1 MNYWWVNHKQTFRQ
15 ELGNFYIW
23 SPKRNRDGRR
33 NQSYDN
39 LPRVQVND
47 IIFSYAI
54 GEIKAIGI
62 VSNQAIDS
70 PRPIEFGETGNQWD
84 NDGWLVKVDWEIIS
98 PPVKPKEHLSSIV
111 NMLPEKY
118 SPIRSNGDGNQG
130 IYLSEIGSELGEYII
145 NLSGIKNIILEQVEI
160 NQISQQENLIEESL
174 LSQPIPDT
182 EKEQIVKSRI
192 GQGLFR
198 NRVEEIETRCR
209 ITGIEDK
216 RFLIA
221 SHIKPWRL
229 SDNNE
234 RLDGNNGLLLS
245 PHVDKLFDLG
255 WISFSDNGSLII
267 SSNEIRNI
275 LHSWAIDPDLNV
287 GSFNNRQKSYLS
299 YHRDH
304 ILKRA

>member
-1 MNYWWVNHKQTFRQ
+1 MNFWWVNHSQTYRQ
-15 ELGNFYIW
+15 ELGYFYIW

-47 IIFSYAI
+47 IIFSYAL

-70 PRPIEFGETGNQWD
+70 PRPIKFGEIGNQWD
-84 NDGWLVKVDWEIIS
+84 NTGWLVKVDWELLN
-98 PPVKPKEHLSSIV
+98 PPIKPKEYISSIV

-118 SPIRSNGDGNQG
+118 SPINPEGNGYQH
-130 IYLSEIGSELGEYII
+130 IYLAEISHELGEYII
-145 NLSGIKNIILEQVEI
+145 NLTGIKNFILDQVEI
-160 NQISQQENLIEESL
+160 NQIFQQEKLIEESIQF
-174 LSQPIPDT
+174 QPIPEK

-198 NRVEEIETRCR
+198 NRVKEIETNCR
-209 ITGIEDK
+209 ITGIKDK

-221 SHIKPWRL
+221 SHIKPWRF

-234 RLDGNNGLLLS
+234 RIDGNNGLLLS

-255 WISFSDNGSLII
+255 WISFADNGDLII
-267 SSNEIRNI
+267 SDEEIKMI
-275 LHSWAIDPDLNV
+275 LVSWGIDPSKNV
-287 GSFNNRQKSYLS
+287 GEFNVNQEKYLTF
-299 YHRDH
+299 HRENIYKH
-304 ILKRA
+304 S

>member
-1 MNYWWVNHKQTFRQ
+1 
-15 ELGNFYIW
+15 
-23 SPKRNRDGRR
+23 
-33 NQSYDN
+33 
-39 LPRVQVND
+39 VND

-70 PRPIEFGETGNQWD
+70 PRPIEFGEAGNQWD
-84 NDGWLVKVDWEIIS
+84 NDGWLVKVDWEIVN
-98 PPVKPKEHLSSIV
+98 PPIKPKEHLSSIV

-130 IYLSEIGSELGEYII
+130 IYLAEISDELGEYII
-145 NLSGIKNIILEQVEI
+145 NLSGIKNIILDNLEI
-160 NQISQQENLIEESL
+160 NQISVQENQIEEL
-174 LSQPIPDT
+174 LVSEPIPDT

-198 NRVEEIETRCR
+198 NRVEEIEKKCR
-209 ITGIEDK
+209 ITGVEDK

-221 SHIKPWRL
+221 SHIKPWRY
-229 SDNNE
+229 SNNEE

-255 WISFSDNGSLII
+255 WISFSENGDLII

-275 LHSWAIDPDLNV
+275 LHSWAIASDLNV
-287 GSFNNRQKSYLS
+287 GSFNNQQKSYLS
-299 YHRDH
+299 YHRDI
-304 ILKRA
+304 ILKRT